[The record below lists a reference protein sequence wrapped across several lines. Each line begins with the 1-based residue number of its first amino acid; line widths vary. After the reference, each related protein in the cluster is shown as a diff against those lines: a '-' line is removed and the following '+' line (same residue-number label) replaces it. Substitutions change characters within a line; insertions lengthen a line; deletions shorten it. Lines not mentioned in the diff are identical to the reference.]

1 MEHFINP
8 KATGTGCERQQYNRA
23 HQAINTEKTYA
34 VLTGASQGY
43 GKAIA
48 YELAKR
54 NINLILVALPGEG
67 LYELAYELSSFGI
80 EAIHYETD
88 LTDKQAL
95 LEFAT
100 YINARYQV
108 NMLINNAGIGG
119 TKHILD
125 SHVDYIDNIIKLNIT
140 ATSLLIHQLLPNLLA
155 YRGKSYILNVSS
167 MASFSPIAYKTVYPA
182 SKRFIHDF
190 SRGLHQ
196 ELKDSNVF
204 VSVVHPG
211 PMKTNEDV
219 SRRITRQGILGKVG
233 LLSPEKAAKLTM
245 QQLFRRESSII
256 LGWFNAINW
265 VLMSILPVWIKLPI
279 ISRPFRKQT
288 QF

>member
-1 MEHFINP
+1 MSI
-8 KATGTGCERQQYNRA
+8 
-23 HQAINTEKTYA
+23 EKTYA

-48 YELAKR
+48 YELARR

-67 LYELAYELSSFGI
+67 LDKLSRELSAFSI
-80 EAIHYETD
+80 EAIHYEVD

-95 LEFAT
+95 LEFT
-100 YINARYQV
+100 TWVNARYTV

-155 YRGKSYILNVSS
+155 YEGRSYILNVSS

-196 ELKDSNVF
+196 ELKGSNVF

-211 PMKTNEDV
+211 PMKTNDDV
-219 SRRITRQGILGKVG
+219 SRRIVKQGILGKVG
-233 LLSPEKAAKLTM
+233 LLSPEEAARLTM
-245 QQLFRRESSII
+245 QQLFRQQSSII
-256 LGWFNAINW
+256 LGWFNTINW
-265 VLMSILPVWIKLPI
+265 VLMSILPVWIKMPL

>member
-1 MEHFINP
+1 MNP
-8 KATGTGCERQQYNRA
+8 E
-23 HQAINTEKTYA
+23 ITYA

-48 YELAKR
+48 FELASR

-67 LYELAYELSSFGI
+67 LDKLASELSSFGI
-80 EAIHYETD
+80 QVIHYETD
-88 LTDKQAL
+88 LTDKKEL
-95 LEFAT
+95 LAFAT
-100 YINARYQV
+100 WVNTNYKV

-140 ATSLLIHQLLPNLLA
+140 ATSLLIHQLLPNLLS
-155 YRGKSYILNVSS
+155 YKGNSYILNVSS

-190 SRGLHQ
+190 SRGLRQ

-211 PMKTNEDV
+211 PMKTNADV
-219 SRRITRQGILGKVG
+219 SRRITRQGVLGKIG
-233 LLSPEKAAKLTM
+233 LLSPEKAAQLTM

-256 LGWFNAINW
+256 LGWFNFINW
-265 VLMSILPVWIKLPI
+265 VLMSILPVWIKMPI
-279 ISRPFRKQT
+279 ISRPFKRQT